1 MSTFTSYAQNFED
14 VLLWRALSGVQNGFY
29 VDIGANSP
37 VIDSVSMA
45 FYERGWRGVNVEPS
59 QEYVNELRG
68 QRPRDINLHAAVSA
82 EPGLLTFFNIPSTGL
97 STVLRDVA
105 NQHLQEGLE
114 VREEY
119 VPSITLDNILSDL
132 PQADVHWMKV
142 DVEGAEKAVLDSW
155 KNCPVRPWIVLVESV
170 HPDTHKPAHED
181 WEAALVAKGYRFVYF
196 DGLNRYYVSELHA
209 HLGDAFAVAPNVF
222 DRFVLNGTATST
234 FTALLTY
241 RLQESEKHLAEE
253 LRLGEAR
260 EQQRQSER
268 ARFEERESKLAAD
281 LLAANQAAL
290 EAGRAHEAS
299 MRAAKEAA
307 RVHEASLLAAQE
319 AAAGREASLRAEFA
333 LASEQLHCS
342 IAEAEREKVALQSR
356 LIQTLSEY
364 RGLIQERDNAQAEM
378 RQHAHQL
385 SLARAESDSLKLARK
400 ELEDQLQCAD
410 HRLAEREEALR
421 VSEAR
426 TREVLD
432 SSSWR
437 LTAPLR
443 LLVAMM
449 RGSRHGV
456 SKYLGE
462 TLRNASRIPGVR
474 GVAARLVPEHG
485 RLRRYLAA
493 HVPPPAPTVLLP
505 ASSAS
510 MSTVAFGYAGS
521 ERSRLVSRM
530 VNASCKED
538 DVLGLQE

>member
-1 MSTFTSYAQNFED
+1 
-14 VLLWRALSGVQNGFY
+14 
-29 VDIGANSP
+29 
-37 VIDSVSMA
+37 
-45 FYERGWRGVNVEPS
+45 
-59 QEYVNELRG
+59 
-68 QRPRDINLHAAVSA
+68 
-82 EPGLLTFFNIPSTGL
+82 
-97 STVLRDVA
+97 
-105 NQHLQEGLE
+105 
-114 VREEY
+114 
-119 VPSITLDNILSDL
+119 
-132 PQADVHWMKV
+132 
-142 DVEGAEKAVLDSW
+142 
-155 KNCPVRPWIVLVESV
+155 
-170 HPDTHKPAHED
+170 
-181 WEAALVAKGYRFVYF
+181 
-196 DGLNRYYVSELHA
+196 
-209 HLGDAFAVAPNVF
+209 
-222 DRFVLNGTATST
+222 
-234 FTALLTY
+234 
-241 RLQESEKHLAEE
+241 

-319 AAAGREASLRAEFA
+319 TAAGREASLRAEFA

>member
-1 MSTFTSYAQNFED
+1 MGTFTSYAQNFED

-37 VIDSVSMA
+37 VVDSVSMA
-45 FYERGWRGVNVEPS
+45 FYERGWRGINVEPS
-59 QEYVNELRG
+59 QEYVNELRA
-68 QRPRDINLHAAVSA
+68 QRPRDINLHAAVAA
-82 EPGLLTFFNIPSTGL
+82 EPGVLTFFNIPSTGL
-97 STVLRDVA
+97 STLLRDVA
-105 NQHLQEGLE
+105 NRYEQEGLD
-114 VREEY
+114 VRAEY
-119 VPSITLDNILSDL
+119 VPAITLDNILSDL

-170 HPDTHKPAHED
+170 RPDTHEPAHED
-181 WEAALVAKGYRFVYF
+181 WEAALVAKGYTFVYF
-196 DGLNRYYVSELHA
+196 DGLNRYYVSERHA
-209 HLGDAFAVAPNVF
+209 HLVDAFAVAPNVF

-241 RLQESEKHLAEE
+241 RLQESEKRLAAE
-253 LRLGEAR
+253 LRLGEER
-260 EQQRQSER
+260 EQQWQSER
-268 ARFEERESKLAAD
+268 ARFEERKSEMAAG

-319 AAAGREASLRAEFA
+319 AAAVREASLRAEFA

-342 IAEAEREKVALQSR
+342 IAEAERKKVALQSR

-364 RGLIQERDNAQAEM
+364 RWLIQERDNAQAEM
-378 RQHAHQL
+378 RQHAYQL

-400 ELEDQLQCAD
+400 ELEGQLQSAD

-449 RGSRHGV
+449 RGSRQGV

-485 RLRRYLAA
+485 RLRRYLVAR
-493 HVPPPAPTVLLP
+493 VPPPGPTVLLR

-530 VNASCKED
+530 VDATCKED
-538 DVLGLQE
+538 DVMGLQE